1 MDLCGLDPFSCSRQ
15 HVGNDECL
23 EQGCLILIAQAWKQ
37 TSGNPSSQTL
47 HYRGVTLLYNFTTA
61 LQYMVSS
68 LVRIVAR
75 LLNIY

>member
-1 MDLCGLDPFSCSRQ
+1 M
-15 HVGNDECL
+15 
-23 EQGCLILIAQAWKQ
+23 ILVAQAWKQ

-61 LQYMVSS
+61 LLYMVSS